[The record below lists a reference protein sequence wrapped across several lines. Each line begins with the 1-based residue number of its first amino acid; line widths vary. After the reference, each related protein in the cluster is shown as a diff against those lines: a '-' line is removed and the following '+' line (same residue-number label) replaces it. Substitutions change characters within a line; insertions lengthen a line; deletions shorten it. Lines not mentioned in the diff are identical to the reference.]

1 MEDVA
6 PRVALDCA
14 FPTLDSLI
22 FNEAIH
28 ILPVS

>member
-14 FPTLDSLI
+14 FLTLGSLI
-22 FNEAIH
+22 FNETNH